1 MSLTAARYLA
11 LVVLSRY
18 FCPAESANESSSSLK
33 SMDFRSPSFD
43 SFELSELLKALLVKM
58 DKKNLFMCVFS
69 MKRYLK
75 SLFSDVVRSLAS
87 VLREKT
93 GLMIFRYQ
101 KALLELGHLLAPATG
116 RQLLMLLCSSNVIL
130 EIFEKVQEKE
140 LDSHFVSWLV
150 ILDNIANL
158 EKVILGLK
166 GNIDEGTQVILL
178 AVKEEMQAKVFITRP
193 DPQDIVSFRN
203 LGTWDILSSRSM
215 RLLPALLMSDIR
227 DQYADLRGR
236 EIIAGGNDNLP
247 LMKKRQIDPDGN
259 IIPAYGMDIGILD
272 TLSPVL
278 NYTYHVVDPPDGLWG
293 GPLPNGTSV
302 GLIGMVVRKEVTLA
316 MSGMSIIGP
325 REDVV
330 DMSWPYYED
339 QLNLV
344 SRAPQK
350 LNRTFA
356 TFTPFSLQVW
366 ILLIVATLSL
376 GPILKIVSKATEIIL
391 NEEDPNRQL
400 LTYSFNIFRSTV
412 AQGNMM
418 EVKLWPERFIFI
430 FWYLVCIVVSAL
442 YSGTLTAFLAIP
454 SYEKPIDSLTDIP
467 RAIKEGFILGTLKDS
482 VIEYL
487 LKGSTQGIY
496 KQTWDLFHHKD
507 LKESLIETPPIGFNK
522 VMEQKFVFIAPATVS
537 AIAATTRGRE
547 KFHLGRG
554 RFFPLRYGIAFHTGS
569 PLKDKFSH
577 LILRLVEGGLVVK
590 WKDDTVLKMSRA
602 SKVLENSATHS
613 AISLANLQG
622 AFYVLALGFVVST
635 ITLLI
640 ENIVCFKC
648 QSAPN

>member
-11 LVVLSRY
+11 LVLLHRY
-18 FCPAESANESSSSLK
+18 FCPVESTNGTSSYIK
-33 SMDFRSPSFD
+33 SMDFRSPSFE
-43 SFELSELLKALLVKM
+43 SFELSELLRALLVMM
-58 DKKNLFMCVFS
+58 DQKEPLHVRILYEKVFE
-69 MKRYLK
+69 
-75 SLFSDVVRSLAS
+75 DVVRNLTAKL
-87 VLREKT
+87 VEKS
-93 GLMIFRYQ
+93 GLMTFRYQ
-101 KALLELGHLLAPATG
+101 KASLELGHLLTPATG
-116 RQLLMLLCSSNVIL
+116 RQQLILLCSSNIVL
-130 EIFEKVQEKE
+130 EVFEKVQQKK

-150 ILDNIANL
+150 ILDNITNV
-158 EKVILGLK
+158 EQVVLGLK

-178 AVKEEMQAKVFITRP
+178 AVKEEMHAKVFLTQP
-193 DPQDIVSFRN
+193 DPKDIVSFRN
-203 LGTWDILSSRSM
+203 LGTWDILSSRST

-236 EIIAGGNDNLP
+236 EIIVGANDNLP
-247 LMKKRQIDPDGN
+247 LMKKRQIDSDGN
-259 IIPAYGMDIGILD
+259 ITPAYGMDIGILD
-272 TLSPVL
+272 TLSPIL
-278 NYTYHVVDPPDGLWG
+278 NYTYRVVGPPDGLWG

-316 MSGMSIIGP
+316 LSGMSIIGP

-330 DMSWPYYED
+330 DMSCPYYED

-350 LNRTFA
+350 LHQTFA
-356 TFTPFSLQVW
+356 AFTPFSLQVW

-376 GPILKIVSKATEIIL
+376 GPILKVVSKATEVIL
-391 NEEDPNRQL
+391 NEEDPKHQL
-400 LTYSFNIFRSTV
+400 WTYSFNIFRSTV

-418 EVKLWPERFIFI
+418 EAKLWPERFIFV

-487 LKGSTQGIY
+487 MRGSTQGIY
-496 KQTWDLFHHKD
+496 KQTWDLFHHDD

-522 VMEQKFVFIAPATVS
+522 VMERKFVFIAPATVS

-554 RFFPLRYGIAFHTGS
+554 RFYPLRYGIAFHTGS

-602 SKVLENSATHS
+602 SKVLETSATHS
-613 AISLANLQG
+613 AITLANLQG
-622 AFYVLALGFVVST
+622 VFYVLALGYVAST
-635 ITLLI
+635 VTLLI
-640 ENIVCFKC
+640 ENIVRF
-648 QSAPN
+648 QGRSASN